1 MDRDRRKWWSGRA
14 TNVYKMNQ
22 LIFPFDNTGTAF
34 SAIPCIWFVFSSKE
48 HFCHLILIA
57 DPAQW
62 GACFTTET
70 NAWVFAWQELCTW
83 LIARFPVT
91 QLIAQLS
98 ATMVDARPFAW
109 FLQQQYKSGWFM
121 WWYLVLQFNVLHNKM
136 CHFKD
141 CYHRS
146 GRTEKY
152 LERLC
157 ECRLLPTLMTTWKG
171 IRSKQ
176 YSTILNVFIM
186 NHGVAMQLYSVS
198 HHYSTQKIYSLY
210 LHTISDI
217 LLSSDHQWR
226 KT

>member
-1 MDRDRRKWWSGRA
+1 MFQHGVTENPPLKNLTKTRIGTEGSGEQRA
-14 TNVYKMNQ
+14 TNIYKMNQ

-109 FLQQQYKSGWFM
+109 FLQQQYKYGWFM
-121 WWYLVLQFNVLHNKM
+121 
-136 CHFKD
+136 
-141 CYHRS
+141 
-146 GRTEKY
+146 
-152 LERLC
+152 
-157 ECRLLPTLMTTWKG
+157 
-171 IRSKQ
+171 
-176 YSTILNVFIM
+176 
-186 NHGVAMQLYSVS
+186 
-198 HHYSTQKIYSLY
+198 
-210 LHTISDI
+210 
-217 LLSSDHQWR
+217 
-226 KT
+226 